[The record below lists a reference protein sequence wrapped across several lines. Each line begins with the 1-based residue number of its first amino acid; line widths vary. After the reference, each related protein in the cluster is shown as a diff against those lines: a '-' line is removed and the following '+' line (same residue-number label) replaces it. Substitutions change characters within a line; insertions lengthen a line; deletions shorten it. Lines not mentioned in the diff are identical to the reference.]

1 MSDRPAP
8 GSLDASLDLFVAGL
22 DHGSWFAALGEA
34 LTPSERADAEGYL
47 SGLGFGGV
55 AVHQVGDWD
64 QARAAI
70 QDPNWDR
77 EWWNAAE
84 RERQA
89 LLLDAKRAHAEAALM
104 AGLSR
109 VTQAAT
115 RRMAGVAA
123 EAAAH
128 AGIADQGLIKA
139 ASGAASEAVYQAAL
153 ALAAAAAASHPFRLK
168 YNLFEAGHWPL
179 AVIGDR
185 LDLF

>member
-84 RERQA
+84 RERQ
-89 LLLDAKRAHAEAALM
+89 
-104 AGLSR
+104 S
-109 VTQAAT
+109 
-115 RRMAGVAA
+115 
-123 EAAAH
+123 
-128 AGIADQGLIKA
+128 
-139 ASGAASEAVYQAAL
+139 
-153 ALAAAAAASHPFRLK
+153 AAAAAQLTA
-168 YNLFEAGHWPL
+168 AGYKR
-179 AVIGDR
+179 IGLVTLEETDG
-185 LDLF
+185 